1 MILRLFLRFQTGE
14 EVSSALKVT
23 NEAITSEGSRAQS
36 AESGLSS
43 SISQN
48 AEAITAEVTRATN
61 AESSM
66 STLIQQNA
74 DNILLRVTK
83 KDLSDEV
90 ASEVASEIEQ
100 SADTIRLKASKIVWQ
115 SDNSSMT
122 EDGVLTATGANITGI
137 ITAEEGSIAGFTI
150 KNNFLACNGDGSDA
164 DFLICPN
171 GFLSSGQYYGLTISN
186 DIMIEDVVFKI
197 SENFAIGM
205 NGAVGAKAMSC
216 EELAVKNVTLA
227 KDGKIDFRGAEIDIA
242 DSRYVGWEETLKTTG
257 ITGTSNIVTD
267 VSVGSSTLSSGDY
280 DMADVMKYLLSG
292 ENVSCSFVSRISRME
307 TMLGLNTNYISTGQT
322 LENLY
327 AAKTHSHS
335 ISDVTNLSSSLA
347 GKANSSHTH
356 SVSDISTLQQSLN
369 SKADYTHTHLI
380 EDIANLQSYLDAKA
394 ETSHTHDDYAK
405 LSGATFSGTVQ
416 STYFRAG
423 DKYIEATSGATIG
436 NSGYAAFGQTVTCK
450 VLVQKSDRRL
460 KNTIAELDHSFDE
473 FFRKL
478 KPVTF
483 KFNDKK
489 EFSFGFIAQDVQKAL
504 AESGHDIE
512 QFDIVQ
518 KSKDV
523 YYSINHAQITALN
536 THMIQIALNEN
547 AELKKR
553 ISQLEEKIL
562 ELTA

>member
-1 MILRLFLRFQTGE
+1 MLT
-14 EVSSALKVT
+14 A
-23 NEAITSEGSRAQS
+23 A
-36 AESGLSS
+36 
-43 SISQN
+43 N
-48 AEAITAEVTRATN
+48 AVIYGTVY
-61 AESSM
+61 
-66 STLIQQNA
+66 
-74 DNILLRVTK
+74 
-83 KDLSDEV
+83 
-90 ASEVASEIEQ
+90 
-100 SADTIRLKASKIVWQ
+100 ASKG
-115 SDNSSMT
+115 
-122 EDGVLTATGANITGI
+122 E
-137 ITAEEGSIAGFTI
+137 IAGFAI
-150 KNNFLACNGDGSDA
+150 KKNMLSYGGDNLAASL
-164 DFLICPN
+164 FICPD
-171 GFLSSGQYYGLTISN
+171 GKSSEGEYMNTTIG
-186 DIMIEDVVFKI
+186 DYLIEDVVLKI
-197 SENFAIGM
+197 SENFAIGK
-205 NGAVGAKAMSC
+205 NGKVAVGVLGC
-216 EELAVKNVTLA
+216 EELSTRTLVLS
-227 KDGKIDFRGAEIDIA
+227 KDGKIDFRGTVTDKALGI
-242 DSRYVGWEETLKTTG
+242 YTGWEETLKTAG
-257 ITGTSNIVTD
+257 ITGNFNLVENVT
-267 VSVGSSTLSSGDY
+267 VGSEDLNAGEY
-280 DMADVMKYLLSG
+280 QVENVMKYLLSG
-292 ENVSCSFVSRISRME
+292 EDISFSFLSRIQRIEKRMGISE
-307 TMLGLNTNYISTGQT
+307 SYIDAGLPLDS
-322 LENLY
+322 LY
-327 AAKTHSHS
+327 ASK
-335 ISDVTNLSSSLA
+335 
-347 GKANSSHTH
+347 SHTH
-356 SVSDISTLQQSLN
+356 S
-369 SKADYTHTHLI
+369 DY
-380 EDIANLQSYLDAKA
+380 AS
-394 ETSHTHDDYAK
+394 TSHTHSNYALTSHTHSNYALTSHTHSNYALTNHNHDTVYAK